1 MQFHHNMKQ
10 LILFL
15 LIFSIS
21 NATPLMEESNLVFE
35 EQWAV
40 AYSGFRKGQ
49 HPDRG
54 FGAKNPTYEQTL
66 EDLNILLDYN
76 FKLIR
81 VYDSGENS
89 EMVLQV
95 IDENNL
101 PIKVVLGAWLEAEIS
116 NHERCGWLHDPIPST
131 KLKEN
136 KKKNKNE
143 VKSAIRLANRYPDIV
158 AAISVGNETQI
169 FWHDHTV
176 PEDSLLKYIKD
187 VKSKTSQMVTV
198 ADDYGWWKDDGH
210 RIAKEL
216 DFIGIHIHP
225 FNHGKMQDADLEY
238 SIKLYN
244 EVLEALPD
252 SKIVI
257 MEAGWPTTA
266 SNWPNGHASEK
277 HQSDYYN
284 ALKAWSTT
292 NNIPTFIFEAFD
304 EPWKGMDP
312 ETDMGD
318 PNTSEKHWGIFFENR
333 KPKVTLK

>member
-1 MQFHHNMKQ
+1 MKH
-10 LILFL
+10 LILL
-15 LIFSIS
+15 LLASTILCSFP
-21 NATPLMEESNLVFE
+21 ALPVTNLVFD

-66 EDLNILLDYN
+66 EDLEILLDYD

-81 VYDSGENS
+81 LYDSGVNS

-95 IDENNL
+95 IDDHKL
-101 PIKVVLGAWLEAEIS
+101 PIKVVLGAWLDAEIS
-116 NHERCGWLHDPIPST
+116 NHDRCGWLNKPIPQE

-136 KKKNKNE
+136 KKKNKAE
-143 VKSAIRLANRYPDIV
+143 VKNAIRLANKFSDSV
-158 AAISVGNETQI
+158 VAISVGNETQI

-176 PEDSLLKYIKD
+176 PEKSLLNYIRQ
-187 VKSKTSQMVTV
+187 VKRKTTQLVTV
-198 ADDYGWWKDDGH
+198 ADDYGWWKDDGA
-210 RIAKEL
+210 RVAKEL

-225 FNHGKMQDADLEY
+225 FNHGRKDDSDLSY
-238 SIKLYN
+238 TIQLFN
-244 EVLEALPD
+244 EVTAALPEA
-252 SKIVI
+252 KIVI

-266 SNWPNGHASEK
+266 SNWPDGHASEE
-277 HQSDYYN
+277 HQKDYYN
-284 ALKAWSTT
+284 ALKSWSSA
-292 NNIPTFIFEAFD
+292 NNVPTFIFEAFD

-333 KPKVTLK
+333 KPKITLQ

>member
-1 MQFHHNMKQ
+1 MKK

-15 LIFSIS
+15 LMSTVLS
-21 NATPLMEESNLVFE
+21 ASPALPQTNLVFD

-66 EDLNILLDYN
+66 EDLNILLDYD

-81 VYDSGENS
+81 LYDSGENS

-95 IDENNL
+95 IEDNQL
-101 PIKVVLGAWLEAEIS
+101 PIKVVLGAWLDAEIS
-116 NHERCGWLHDPIPST
+116 NHERCGWLNQPIPEE

-136 KKKNKNE
+136 KQKNKAE
-143 VKSAIRLANRYPDIV
+143 VKNAIRLANQFSDSV
-158 AAISVGNETQI
+158 VAISVGNETQI

-176 PEDSLLKYIKD
+176 PEKSLLKYIKQ
-187 VKSKTSQMVTV
+187 VKAKTTQLVTV
-198 ADDYGWWKDDGH
+198 ADDYGWWKDDGA
-210 RIAKEL
+210 RVAKEL

-225 FNHGKMQDADLEY
+225 FNHGKKDDSDLAY
-238 SIKLYN
+238 TIQLFN
-244 EVLEALPD
+244 EVSEALPD
-252 SKIVI
+252 AKIVI

-266 SNWPNGHASEK
+266 SNWPEGHASEE
-277 HQSDYYN
+277 HQKDYYK
-284 ALKAWSTT
+284 ALKTWSSS
-292 NNIPTFIFEAFD
+292 NNVPTFIFEAFD

-333 KPKVTLK
+333 SPKQTLQ